1 MFFFAFLNFSFF
13 CRLLSHNFKFKL
25 SAMQMNC
32 QLMTLLIKR
41 DLITIHHHHHQNGF
55 STLYIMYYN
64 ASAWMY
70 TVVHLFINSIISNT
84 CIFIA
89 HWYTWYMIVCVCVIW
104 GVGRHFQKFIT
115 ITRKKGQV
123 ITTTK
128 ITVRTRER
136 NKELARAWKWTL
148 EMCYS
153 FKL

>member
-89 HWYTWYMIVCVCVIW
+89 HWYTWYMIVCVCNLRRWQALPEI
-104 GVGRHFQKFIT
+104 HYHHE
-115 ITRKKGQV
+115 KKRAGNNNNKNHSSNKR
-123 ITTTK
+123 TK
-128 ITVRTRER
+128 
-136 NKELARAWKWTL
+136 
-148 EMCYS
+148 
-153 FKL
+153 